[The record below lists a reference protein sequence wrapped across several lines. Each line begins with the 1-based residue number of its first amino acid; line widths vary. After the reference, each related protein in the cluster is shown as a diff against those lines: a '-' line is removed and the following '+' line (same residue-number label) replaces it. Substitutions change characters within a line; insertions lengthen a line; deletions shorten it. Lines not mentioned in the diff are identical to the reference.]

1 VAALARFA
9 LRKSVR
15 LIALLVAVSVVSF
28 LLLEI
33 SPVDPVLAYIGADE
47 RLIGPEQREL
57 IARRW
62 GLDQPPLTRYAL
74 WIEQALQ
81 GNLGTS
87 RIYNAP
93 VTQVIGERF
102 AASLALMAAAWILS
116 GVLGFALGV
125 LAGATR
131 DSIVDRGI
139 RLYAYTL
146 ASTPTF
152 WIGLLLLLVFAV
164 ELQVAPVCCAGPPGV
179 LPDQISLGQRIH
191 HLLLPALTLSV
202 IGVAN
207 IALHTRAKLIGV
219 LESDFA
225 VFARAQGE
233 SRSGVVVQH
242 GLRNIVFPALT
253 LQFASLSELF
263 GGSVLAETV
272 FTYPGLGHATV
283 EAGLRSDVPLLMGIV
298 LFSAVFVFVGN
309 TLADVVYGFI
319 DPRVRLGAQA

>member
-1 VAALARFA
+1 
-9 LRKSVR
+9 
-15 LIALLVAVSVVSF
+15 
-28 LLLEI
+28 
-33 SPVDPVLAYIGADE
+33 
-47 RLIGPEQREL
+47 
-57 IARRW
+57 
-62 GLDQPPLTRYAL
+62 
-74 WIEQALQ
+74 
-81 GNLGTS
+81 
-87 RIYNAP
+87 
-93 VTQVIGERF
+93 
-102 AASLALMAAAWILS
+102 
-116 GVLGFALGV
+116 
-125 LAGATR
+125 
-131 DSIVDRGI
+131 
-139 RLYAYTL
+139 
-146 ASTPTF
+146 
-152 WIGLLLLLVFAV
+152 
-164 ELQVAPVCCAGPPGV
+164 
-179 LPDQISLGQRIH
+179 
-191 HLLLPALTLSV
+191 LSV